1 MPNTLAFAVLLLWP
15 VVVMLMFRKMTPERA
30 FIWAIL
36 GGYMALPQ
44 ATAFDFPMIPALDK
58 VTIPNLTAYTMCVV
72 MVGMR
77 IVILPENR
85 LARLFLIM
93 MIAAPIISVFNNTD
107 PVTFGT
113 LTYGQL
119 TMVMQDA
126 EPLPGMRIYDALS
139 ALLNQLLL
147 ALPFFVARNLLAT
160 PQALSELLRT
170 FVVAGLIYSVPMLW
184 EVRFSPQLH
193 IMTYGFFQHDFGQM
207 MRAGGFRPIVFM
219 PHGLWVALFAVM
231 TAVAALHHATI
242 ATPMQ
247 RMRTIMIT
255 VYLFIVVYF
264 CRSLGPLMLL
274 LLVSGLVL
282 FASRKMQLRVA
293 AALGAVALIYPLL
306 RGLGVVPTQKLV
318 DWVASARPDR
328 AQSLEFRFDNE
339 DMLLDRA
346 AEKPIFGWGGW
357 GRNQVFDPMT
367 GEMLT
372 ISDGQWI
379 ITIGQYGWFGYLGTF
394 GLIVMPLFAL
404 WACYRRTAM
413 PDIPRQACVLALLLG
428 ANVLDML
435 PNATLVPLTWLIGG
449 ALLGHA
455 EMVVRER
462 RTARQAELASL
473 PTRGGLLAIAQPYA
487 RSAPQQNR
495 KEVLS

>member
-1 MPNTLAFAVLLLWP
+1 MPNMIAFAVLLMWP
-15 VVVMLMFRKMTPERA
+15 LVVMLMFRKMTPERA
-30 FIWAIL
+30 FIWTIL

-58 VTIPNLTAYTMCVV
+58 ITIPNLTAYVMCVA
-72 MVGMR
+72 MVGLR
-77 IVILPENR
+77 IAILPENR
-85 LARLFLIM
+85 LARTLLLM
-93 MIAAPIISVFNNTD
+93 MVVAPIISVFNNSD
-107 PVTFGT
+107 PITFGT

-147 ALPFFVARNLLAT
+147 ILPFFLARNLLAT
-160 PQALSELLRT
+160 TDALSDILRALVT
-170 FVVAGLIYSVPMLW
+170 AGLIYSVPMLW

-207 MRAGGFRPIVFM
+207 MRDGGFRPIVFM

-242 ATPMQ
+242 ADPMAQ
-247 RMRTIMIT
+247 MRAVGIT

-274 LLVSGLVL
+274 LMVTGLVL
-282 FASRKMQLRVA
+282 FTSRKMQFLA
-293 AALGAVALIYPLL
+293 AAGLGIVALVYPLL
-306 RGLGVVPTQKLV
+306 RGLGVVPTQSLV
-318 DWVASARPDR
+318 DWVAASRPER

-339 DMLLDRA
+339 DMLLERA
-346 AEKPIFGWGGW
+346 SEKPIFGWGGW

-379 ITIGQYGWFGYLGTF
+379 ITIGQYGWLGYLGTF
-394 GLIVMPLFAL
+394 GLLVVPLFAL
-404 WACYRRTAM
+404 WACYRGVPNA
-413 PDIPRQACVLALLLG
+413 DIPRQAPVLALLLG
-428 ANVLDML
+428 ANVLDLL

-455 EMVVRER
+455 EAVIRQKHA
-462 RTARQAELASL
+462 ARQAALLSL
-473 PTRGGLLAIAQPYA
+473 PTRNGLLAVA
-487 RSAPQQNR
+487 RPFSGAAPEPTN
-495 KEVLS
+495 KKVLP